1 MAERWTR
8 VAVITKGLVGA
19 RDHFGIRVYLA
30 VWIDRRQSTTLGPAG
45 GTGTV
50 TVTTGT
56 GCEWS
61 AATSNAS
68 WITVTSDFAA
78 GTVTYNVEPYRG
90 PAKSRN
96 GTFTIAGQTF
106 SVKQSK

>member
-1 MAERWTR
+1 
-8 VAVITKGLVGA
+8 
-19 RDHFGIRVYLA
+19 
-30 VWIDRRQSTTLGPAG
+30 
-45 GTGTV
+45 
-50 TVTTGT
+50 VTTGT

-78 GTVTYNVEPYRG
+78 GTVTYTVEPYPG

-106 SVKQSK
+106 NVKQSK